1 MPSAPPKAKL
11 RNIVDIEPTD
21 PVEEIREERVL
32 GQNVDSIVDGPSHPA
47 ERLLEA
53 HQRDIDLQ
61 EIDAPALAQHQL
73 HDEEPVEDV
82 YVEEPE
88 RLCECA
94 DQHCRHRI
102 GLFHTPVADD
112 MCDSCN
118 QPRCTLRYHGG
129 WCCECWGRW
138 CEERYATRQRKSLR
152 CDGDPEE
159 QEPECEP

>member
-1 MPSAPPKAKL
+1 MERQHYATV
-11 RNIVDIEPTD
+11 VDIEPTD

-61 EIDAPALAQHQL
+61 RIDTPALAQDQL
-73 HDEEPVEDV
+73 HDAEPVEDV

-88 RLCECA
+88 RRCECA

-102 GLFHTPVADD
+102 GLFHTPLQTICAIA
-112 MCDSCN
+112 
-118 QPRCTLRYHGG
+118 
-129 WCCECWGRW
+129 
-138 CEERYATRQRKSLR
+138 ATS
-152 CDGDPEE
+152 
-159 QEPECEP
+159 